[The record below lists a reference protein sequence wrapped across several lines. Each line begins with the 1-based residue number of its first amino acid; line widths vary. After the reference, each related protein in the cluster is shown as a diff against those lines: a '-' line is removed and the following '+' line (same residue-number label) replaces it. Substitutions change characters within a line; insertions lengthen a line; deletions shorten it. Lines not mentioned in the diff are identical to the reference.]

1 MQQHH
6 MALESAL
13 RKRLKESLRSKEKAL
28 SKDGK
33 KNLTKGKSTLSS
45 KLVSKTSF
53 KSKTSKELGL
63 KFDAYVKGAKK
74 AIRKGSPK
82 SEVSKTAKDDS
93 EKLAYRSSS
102 SNEDT
107 SKQELQLL
115 KNMQE
120 AAFTAQ
126 ERYEILNTRDSYLR
140 LKDSKKGD
148 SKVKKVSGTCPDMC
162 PEKERYGR
170 ITKNCLA
177 IFETRMAFDSTSST
191 KDVDHRYMVKE
202 YSRSSADQ
210 QEPLPHE
217 LRPVSV
223 LKFTMDY
230 LICNLVDRKNHN
242 ISIAEWY
249 DFIWN
254 RTRSIRK
261 DITQQ
266 QLCDIECVEILE
278 KCARFHILC
287 AELLSEED
295 TATFDPKINNENL
308 TKCLQTLKHMYHDL
322 QSKGIQCPNEAEF
335 RAYDILLSLTEGE
348 TLRLVKDL
356 HKDIFKSPPVKA
368 AFEAALAFRSNNYV
382 KFFKLMEKGTYLD
395 CCILHRYINEARV
408 QAMQLIIRAYSVP
421 NNPTSLPLTCL
432 VKDLKFQST
441 IEAANFCNWHGLT
454 TDDTYVTIQRQTFQK
469 PSSAYPIARATSLV
483 GSKLRKTY
491 SEIINNGPY
500 NKIHWSVSEADEEE
514 NQEMDVEQIEA
525 ASIISEPSSISLKPK
540 KLESVK
546 LENKTIFNALI
557 EKPSKDESFN
567 SQNDKSTL
575 FGFLKGNSNTSSN
588 IASEDTKFVSSKEM
602 SATRISTSS
611 FFPKSLPLTKNSF
624 NSNISFMSFE
634 KKKKDFQSS
643 ETFFK
648 KSFEQSDSKISIPAI
663 VSASTFSFK
672 SPTEHSSSFQ
682 KERKN
687 SILHSSDDF
696 NVSSADTSASKCETF
711 EKNSIKNVHETTEDE
726 KFVENDEFYGQEMDE
741 IQKEHFEEFSSDI
754 EERNNDLH
762 TEEKDNENSS
772 LELDM
777 KNEETLQNLRKQKM
791 NEIVVNVSDEVYTE
805 CIGSLSTEISEVIF
819 NEEWD
824 KKVEWENNLEN
835 IRLFLSKKAIYKW
848 KLFCERR
855 KQRRMH
861 QNTEPIS
868 PWLPMLANT
877 GYVTSGASSPFSVYK
892 KHCSLSRLTDSKL
905 KQRERRPGW
914 DSLTA
919 LDFELL
925 NNLSIFPLGYL
936 KTIGINRFFKLCIA
950 FVTYSDFDM
959 STFIEWMCNK
969 FKLSALSVNSNEKSR
984 LLSFYTLNSGKTL
997 VCIQAVILE
1006 CQINLVDIDFLKG
1019 MSAMILCIPTKF
1031 PNAQI
1036 YKSALNKLHA
1046 VFESKTLLPSFPLF
1060 TFLLPSTEKY
1070 DIVNE
1075 LSSYLDNKLY
1085 PKNIF
1090 SSLRMN
1096 QLPIASFINNSDEIL
1111 CAVKWLIENQE
1122 NVPAVLSCS
1131 FCNYLEDSFASIFN
1145 TLLWKISLQEY
1156 KPLSQM
1162 PQQIIIFYNKMLECR
1177 ANLLCSNFL
1186 MRVSEWWPPNELY
1199 MLKPEYRFID
1209 TALQRKCQELMK
1221 SSYLPEFHGD
1231 PLSLKDLWHYVKQ
1244 IADIVDHNKET
1255 LFLCIQSTLNSSPNI
1270 DWLNIISKCAN
1281 YILCNYCSN
1290 FQFQNC
1296 INENIYYMKPE
1307 LDAIN
1312 FDSFWQAL
1320 LSSLKQQSLNKKRK
1334 VNESMD
1340 ESYDEVN
1347 KAKSEMRILFNKTNE
1362 VESEEFDFVDEE
1374 KMFSNKLFDSNKKMK
1389 HNRSISDIP
1398 DIPDNVNKQMDSLL
1412 QSLKSA
1418 LKKQNEDCN
1427 KFTDKLNESLCGRNY
1442 FTEDS
1447 EKYSSSDTD
1456 LEHPHKIKHHLEVES
1471 FISEKDVMEELKLD
1485 SARYPDSPECL
1496 YKAKVVNDTN
1506 SFDISK
1512 LLGRSLP
1519 SAISSPSCI
1528 SQKLLELRYNIE
1540 KNNIIEDNLGSL
1552 LEL

>member
-1 MQQHH
+1 
-6 MALESAL
+6 
-13 RKRLKESLRSKEKAL
+13 
-28 SKDGK
+28 
-33 KNLTKGKSTLSS
+33 
-45 KLVSKTSF
+45 
-53 KSKTSKELGL
+53 
-63 KFDAYVKGAKK
+63 
-74 AIRKGSPK
+74 
-82 SEVSKTAKDDS
+82 
-93 EKLAYRSSS
+93 
-102 SNEDT
+102 T

-126 ERYEILNTRDSYLR
+126 ERYEVLNARDSYLR

-177 IFETRMAFDSTSST
+177 IFETKMAFDSMGSS
-191 KDVDHRYMVKE
+191 KDVDHHYMVKE

-266 QLCDIECVEILE
+266 QLCDVECVEILE

-356 HKDIFKSPPVKA
+356 NKNIFKSPPVKA

-408 QAMQLIIRAYSVP
+408 QAMQLIVRAYSVP
-421 NNPTSLPLTCL
+421 NNPTLLPLTCL
-432 VKDLKFQST
+432 VKNLKFEST
-441 IEAANFCNWHGLT
+441 IDAANFCKWHGLT
-454 TDDTYVTIQRQTFQK
+454 ADDTYVTIQRQTFQK
-469 PSSAYPIARATSLV
+469 PSTVYPIARATSLV
-483 GSKLRKTY
+483 GNKLQKTY
-491 SEIINNGPY
+491 SEIINNGPLQQNPLEWY
-500 NKIHWSVSEADEEE
+500 QPHNSFNDEGILLSKFIPSCVTEEADKEG
-514 NQEMDVEQIEA
+514 QEMDVEQIEA
-525 ASIISEPSSISLKPK
+525 ASVISEPRAISPKPK

-546 LENKTIFNALI
+546 SENKTIFSTSI
-557 EKPSKDESFN
+557 EKPSKGESFN
-567 SQNDKSTL
+567 SQNDKSAL
-575 FGFLKGNSNTSSN
+575 FGFLKEN
-588 IASEDTKFVSSKEM
+588 ISRNVTLEDTKFVSSKEM

-611 FFPKSLPLTKNSF
+611 FFPKSLPVTKSSF
-624 NSNISFMSFE
+624 SSNKSFMPFE
-634 KKKKDFQSS
+634 KKKNDFQSS

-648 KSFEQSDSKISIPAI
+648 NSHEQSDSKISAA

-672 SPTEHSSSFQ
+672 SPLEHSPSLQ
-682 KERKN
+682 KEVRKN

-696 NVSSADTSASKCETF
+696 NVSSADISASKCETF
-711 EKNSIKNVHETTEDE
+711 EKTSIKNFHQTSENE
-726 KFVENDEFYGQEMDE
+726 KFVENEEFYRQETGE

-754 EERNNDLH
+754 EERNKDLH
-762 TEEKDNENSS
+762 TEEKDNEDSS

-777 KNEETLQNLRKQKM
+777 KNEETLQKLREQKM
-791 NEIVVNVSDEVYTE
+791 DEIVMNVSDEVYVE
-805 CIGSLSTEISEVIF
+805 CIGSLSTEISKVIF

-824 KKVEWENNLEN
+824 KKVEWENNLEK
-835 IRLFLSKKAIYKW
+835 IRLLLSKKAIYKW

-877 GYVTSGASSPFSVYK
+877 EYVASGASSPFSVYR

-914 DSLTA
+914 DA
-919 LDFELL
+919 LAASDFELL

-936 KTIGINRFFKLCIA
+936 KTVGINRFFKLCVV
-950 FVTYSDFDM
+950 FVTYSSFDM

-969 FKLSALSVNSNEKSR
+969 FKLSALSVNSNEKSK

-1006 CQINLVDIDFLKG
+1006 SQINLVDIDFLKG

-1031 PNAQI
+1031 PNAQV

-1046 VFESKTLLPSFPLF
+1046 VFESKILLPSFPLF
-1060 TFLLPSTEKY
+1060 TFLLPSAEKY

-1090 SSLRMN
+1090 SSLRIN
-1096 QLPIASFINNSDEIL
+1096 QLPTPSFINYSDEIL

-1156 KPLSQM
+1156 KPLLQM

-1209 TALQRKCQELMK
+1209 ISLQRKCQELMK

-1231 PLSLKDLWHYVKQ
+1231 PFSLKDLWHYVRQ
-1244 IADIVDHNKET
+1244 IAGIVDHNKET
-1255 LFLCIQSTLNSSPNI
+1255 LFLWIQSSLNSSPNI

-1281 YILCNYCSN
+1281 HILCYYCSN
-1290 FQFQNC
+1290 LKFQNC
-1296 INENIYYMKPE
+1296 INENIYYMKPD

-1320 LSSLKQQSLNKKRK
+1320 LSSFKQQLLNKKRK
-1334 VNESMD
+1334 VNESID
-1340 ESYDEVN
+1340 ESYDKVN
-1347 KAKSEMRILFNKTNE
+1347 KAKSEMKVLFNKTDE
-1362 VESEEFDFVDEE
+1362 VESRDFDFVDEE
-1374 KMFSNKLFDSNKKMK
+1374 EMFSNKLFDSNKKMK
-1389 HNRSISDIP
+1389 HDRSISDLP

-1412 QSLKSA
+1412 SSLKSA

-1442 FTEDS
+1442 FTENS
-1447 EKYSSSDTD
+1447 EKCSFSDVD
-1456 LEHPHKIKHHLEVES
+1456 LESPYKVKQYLEPES
-1471 FISEKDVMEELKLD
+1471 FISEKDSMEELKLD
-1485 SARYPDSPECL
+1485 SARYPDSPEYL
-1496 YKAKVVNDTN
+1496 YKAKENNDTN

-1512 LLGRSLP
+1512 LLGRPLP

-1528 SQKLLELRYNIE
+1528 SKKLLELRYNIE